1 MAAPMARLL
10 NWARAKSLWILPF
23 GECACTDERTAA
35 CAAPGDLERWG
46 ARGFSPE
53 PEQADM
59 LLIGGRVA
67 LKMLPVLQQ
76 TYARMPE
83 PKWVIALGAC
93 ACATA
98 HFPGPTGQ
106 LSRHLRSGRGA
117 RPFGAGRYLCVG
129 VPAAPRRSHRRDRK
143 PAARHRPQRLKALP
157 FRYPGCAGLAIFD
170 R

>member
-46 ARGFSPE
+46 ARVFSPE
-53 PEQADM
+53 PEQADL

-67 LKMLPVLQQ
+67 LKMLPVQQQ

-83 PKWVIALGAC
+83 PKWVIALEAC
-93 ACATA
+93 ACAAAQSPVLPGNYHDTYAQVGDLA
-98 HFPGPTGQ
+98 H
-106 LSRHLRSGRGA
+106 L
-117 RPFGAGRYLCVG
+117 
-129 VPAAPRRSHRRDRK
+129 VPVDV
-143 PAARHRPQRLKALP
+143 
-157 FRYPGCAGLAIFD
+157 YVPGCPPRLEDLIGAIENLQ
-170 R
+170 RAIVHNG

>member
-10 NWARAKSLWILPF
+10 NWARAKSLWILAF

-35 CAAPGDLERWG
+35 CAAPG
-46 ARGFSPE
+46 ARVFSPG
-53 PEQADM
+53 PEQADL

-93 ACATA
+93 ACAA
-98 HFPGPTGQ
+98 AQSPALPGNYHDTYA
-106 LSRHLRSGRGA
+106 LRSGSSPIWCRSMSMCRGA
-117 RPFGAGRYLCVG
+117 RHA
-129 VPAAPRRSHRRDRK
+129 
-143 PAARHRPQRLKALP
+143 
-157 FRYPGCAGLAIFD
+157 
-170 R
+170 

>member
-46 ARGFSPE
+46 ARVFSPE
-53 PEQADM
+53 PEQADL

-93 ACATA
+93 ACA
-98 HFPGPTGQ
+98 
-106 LSRHLRSGRGA
+106 
-117 RPFGAGRYLCVG
+117 
-129 VPAAPRRSHRRDRK
+129 AAQSP
-143 PAARHRPQRLKALP
+143 ALP
-157 FRYPGCAGLAIFD
+157 GNYHDTYALVGDLAHLVPVDVYVPGCPPRLEDPIGAIENLQ
-170 R
+170 RAIVHNG

>member
-46 ARGFSPE
+46 AR
-53 PEQADM
+53 
-59 LLIGGRVA
+59 VA

-83 PKWVIALGAC
+83 P
-93 ACATA
+93 
-98 HFPGPTGQ
+98 Q
-106 LSRHLRSGRGA
+106 
-117 RPFGAGRYLCVG
+117 
-129 VPAAPRRSHRRDRK
+129 
-143 PAARHRPQRLKALP
+143 
-157 FRYPGCAGLAIFD
+157 
-170 R
+170 

>member
-1 MAAPMARLL
+1 MVAPMARLL

-46 ARGFSPE
+46 ARVFFSPE
-53 PEQADM
+53 PEQADL

-83 PKWVIALGAC
+83 PKWW
-93 ACATA
+93 
-98 HFPGPTGQ
+98 
-106 LSRHLRSGRGA
+106 
-117 RPFGAGRYLCVG
+117 
-129 VPAAPRRSHRRDRK
+129 
-143 PAARHRPQRLKALP
+143 
-157 FRYPGCAGLAIFD
+157 
-170 R
+170 